1 MDTTSYIDNPTLCIP
16 RVDISTPSEYIFKK
30 MCKLNWGYIQKIIEI
45 PMRNDP
51 YQKRIIV
58 KLKWNNNQETIEYK
72 EKIKKG
78 ESIKV
83 VHSPHEPWFWK
94 IVQTEFKPTKN

>member
-1 MDTTSYIDNPTLCIP
+1 MNMTIDRENPTLCIP
-16 RVDISTPSEYIFKK
+16 RVDVATSSEYIFKK
-30 MCKLNWGYIQKIIEI
+30 MCKLNWGYIQKVIEI

-58 KLKWNNNQETIEYK
+58 KLKWNNNPETIEYK

-83 VHSPHEPWFWK
+83 VHSPDEPWFWK
-94 IVQTEFKPTKN
+94 IVQTEFQKQK